1 MLYLSDMNLGMSTI
15 QRILMVLYV
24 LVKMHLNFHA
34 SLVWIPRIPR
44 SNWVK
49 ITLIWNEHMKK
60 NSERWS
66 NVEIRFIYSIYSVV
80 YLMISDHIIHV

>member
-1 MLYLSDMNLGMSTI
+1 MNLGMSTI
-15 QRILMVLYV
+15 QRILMVLYI

-49 ITLIWNEHMKK
+49 ITLIWKEHMNAAAKGGPT
-60 NSERWS
+60 S
-66 NVEIRFIYSIYSVV
+66 RFASSIQLS
-80 YLMISDHIIHV
+80 IS